1 MMYRKSRFGRPGG
14 PVGLSPLTLAKIA
27 GAGVLVLGG
36 SLGLLMNKGSGDNA
50 GLARL
55 LEDHAV
61 QAASAPAAPHKAA
74 ENAPVVTA
82 DPAGSKVLFSLR
94 QVQADVPPDP
104 FQPVAMTRRIPR
116 SGAAGAPGPWVG
128 GGAPAPVAK
137 APVLPN
143 PQAAAAQ
150 PEAAPAVKV
159 EDLNLTGVVQG
170 DPPVAVVQYQG
181 QSLFLKIGD
190 LVADS
195 WRLVE
200 IKERSAIFQMGAR
213 RVEVPI
219 KGGSSE

>member
-1 MMYRKSRFGRPGG
+1 MSLSMHSERIPAG
-14 PVGLSPLTLAKIA
+14 PADAGSLRWVKVA
-27 GAGVLVLGG
+27 GASILVLGVTF
-36 SLGLLMNKGSGDNA
+36 GLLVNRS
-50 GLARL
+50 
-55 LEDHAV
+55 
-61 QAASAPAAPHKAA
+61 AA
-74 ENAPVVTA
+74 ENRARSLRDDPALQAALAPLPEPEAEPVVAAA
-82 DPAGSKVLFSLR
+82 DPNGTRVLFSLR
-94 QVQADVPPDP
+94 TSAADVPPDP
-104 FQPVAMTRRIPR
+104 FVPVPMSRAIPR
-116 SGAAGAPGPWVG
+116 PAVETGERTLSV
-128 GGAPAPVAK
+128 APAAA

-143 PQAAAAQ
+143 PGATARREE
-150 PEAAPAVKV
+150 PAAPAVSAA
-159 EDLNLTGVVQG
+159 DLNLTGLVQG

>member
-1 MMYRKSRFGRPGG
+1 
-14 PVGLSPLTLAKIA
+14 
-27 GAGVLVLGG
+27 
-36 SLGLLMNKGSGDNA
+36 
-50 GLARL
+50 
-55 LEDHAV
+55 
-61 QAASAPAAPHKAA
+61 
-74 ENAPVVTA
+74 VVAA

-94 QVQADVPPDP
+94 QTQTDVPPDP

-116 SGAAGAPGPWVG
+116 PGAAAAAPGPWVG

-143 PQAAAAQ
+143 PQAAAAPQ
-150 PEAAPAVKV
+150 PDAAPAVKA

-181 QSLFLKIGD
+181 QSLLLKIGD

-200 IKERSAIFQMGAR
+200 IRERSAIFQMGAR